1 MCIRDRTHGF
11 VNMMSLAVSVQ
22 RTVSALRN
30 VHHGIV
36 PHMVGSSSLVSRDVH
51 RNVITVCQ
59 RLAYT

>member
-1 MCIRDRTHGF
+1 
-11 VNMMSLAVSVQ
+11 MMSLAVSVQ